1 MRIKKRLKII
11 GLLLV
16 VLIACLVGVF
26 SINAPTTAEAA
37 TTKKFNVQ
45 FDYVNNKIVSTLG
58 NHTTTKYRSGNNVT
72 SASVLNHVG
81 KSMTF
86 RIYMYGD
93 DYSGTATLNDGG
105 YFNSTTANIS
115 LSSTYT
121 DHTIT
126 IKNSSGTQIH
136 KATATTSTTVTGL
149 ANGQTYSVEILC
161 FGIGTGTTI
170 MTRYETTATFTFT
183 VDTTAPTLSGAS
195 TTKYDVMSNEPVKV
209 TGSDTG
215 SGVKYIYK
223 KGPNDDSYYI
233 DSIYGTGTVYLDD
246 PPGMYEFYVMDNAY
260 NTSPIYYV
268 YYDAVAPIGTIY
280 NSSGTAIT
288 ATHYNDAFYYKA
300 TDEGFGVSYHQYKT
314 PGASSWSNYTAGTTI
329 AKTATN
335 GTYTFRTIDLLGNV
349 SEEVSI
355 YLDTVAPTGK
365 VYANSAV
372 LSSGGKTNASSIYYT
387 ATDTGGIAAC
397 YVKAPGSSS
406 YVEYDNSAAITVSGS
421 YSFYSVDHAGNQS
434 SVYTVLM
441 DHDAPVLS
449 CDETEFSDTIG
460 SGFTVRCSDA
470 LSGFTFYYKMPNQST
485 YSSTTSSAVFF
496 PVTLSDG
503 KYYFYAVDALGN
515 TSATVWVELSVDV
528 PSATITKSDTDNKVK
543 ATWGDS
549 NVEATLNGIDYVSG
563 TWVSEEGDYT
573 LTLTNTTTG
582 RTAKY
587 TFTIGHYYKCTG
599 TVAPT
604 CTEQGY
610 SIYECISCDS
620 SYYSDFIPAN
630 GHTYNETK
638 FNPTCTE
645 QGYTIYVC
653 SVCDYTYIGNYVPAK
668 GHSYEREIVE
678 PTCIERGYTVSTC
691 KDCGYSYTS
700 DYVSPLGH
708 NYVSTDFD
716 ATCTEKGGTHYVC
729 TRCGDE
735 YTIYTASEL
744 GHHYYTELVEPSCE
758 EEGYIMH
765 QCTECEYEYK
775 TDIKNALGHSYV
787 TWVSSVPDCHHD
799 GSRVHKCQTC
809 GNEYYKTIPCKGHSY
824 AITDAETENGT
835 KRTYACETCGDEYV
849 QYLGDQYVM
858 VSNFVDDLIE
868 QYAPYMFMIFL
879 ATAGVWSVA
888 MGVAIILAYKAEDRQ
903 KSKRMVKNYCIGL
916 IVIFAILVACPYLVK
931 GIAYLVAH

>member
-1 MRIKKRLKII
+1 MRVKKRLKII
-11 GLLLV
+11 GLLFV

-26 SINAPTTAEAA
+26 FINVPTTAEAA
-37 TTKKFNVQ
+37 TTKKYTVQ
-45 FDYVNNKIVSTLG
+45 FDYVNNKLVSTLG
-58 NHTTTKYRSGNNVT
+58 NTTTTKYRSGNNVS

-93 DYSGTATLNDGG
+93 DYSGTATLSDGG

-115 LSSTYT
+115 INSTFT

-126 IKNSSGTQIH
+126 VKNSSGTQVH

-149 ANGQTYSVEILC
+149 TNGQTYSVEIYC

-170 MTRYETTATFTFT
+170 MTRYDLTATFSFT
-183 VDTTAPTLSGAS
+183 VDTTAPTMTGAS
-195 TTKYDVMSNEPVKV
+195 TTMYDTMSNEPVKV
-209 TGSDTG
+209 TGVDSG
-215 SGVKYIYK
+215 SGIKYIYK
-223 KGPNDDSYYI
+223 KGPNDDSFSI

-246 PPGMYEFYVMDNAY
+246 PPGMYEFYAMDNAY
-260 NTSPIYYV
+260 NTSEIYYV
-268 YYDAVAPIGTIY
+268 YYDAVAPVGTIY

-288 ATHYNDAFYYKA
+288 GTHYNDAFYYKA
-300 TDEGFGVSYHQYKT
+300 TDEGFGINYHQYKT

-329 AKTATN
+329 PKTATN
-335 GTYTFRTIDLLGNV
+335 GTYTFRTIDLLDNV
-349 SEEVSI
+349 SEEVTI

-387 ATDTGGIAAC
+387 ATDTGGVAAC

-406 YVEYDNSAAITVSGS
+406 YVEYDNGASITVSGS

-449 CDETEFSDTIG
+449 CDNTEFSDTTG
-460 SGFTVRCSDA
+460 SGFTIRCSDA
-470 LSGFTFYYKMPNQST
+470 LSSFTFYYKMPNQSSYT
-485 YSSTTSSAVFF
+485 STTSSAVNF

-515 TSATVWVELSVDV
+515 TSATVWIELSVDV
-528 PSATITKSDTDNKVK
+528 PSAAIVESDTDNRVY
-543 ATWGDS
+543 ATWNDS
-549 NVEATLNGIDYVSG
+549 TVTAKLNGNNYTSG
-563 TWVSEEGDYT
+563 TWISEEGDYT
-573 LTLTNTTTG
+573 LILTNTTTN
-582 RTAKY
+582 RTTTYK
-587 TFTIGHYYKCTG
+587 FTIDHYYKCTG

-610 SIYECISCDS
+610 SVYECISCDS

-630 GHTYNETK
+630 GHSYSETK

-653 SVCDYTYIGNYVPAK
+653 NVCDYTYIGNYIPAT
-668 GHSYEREIVE
+668 GHSYEREVVE
-678 PTCIERGYTVSTC
+678 PTCTERGYTVSTC
-691 KDCGYSYTS
+691 SSCGYSYTS
-700 DYVSPLGH
+700 DYISPLGH
-708 NYVSTDFD
+708 NYVSTNFD

-729 TRCGDE
+729 ARCGDE
-735 YTIYTASEL
+735 YTIYTLSEL
-744 GHHYYTELVEPSCE
+744 GHHYYTEQIEPTCE

-775 TDIKNALGHSYV
+775 TDIKNALGHSYI
-787 TWVSSVPDCHHD
+787 TWVETVPDCHHD
-799 GSRVHKCQTC
+799 GSRIHQCQTC
-809 GNEYYKTIPCKGHSY
+809 GNEYHKSIPCQGHRY
-824 AITDAETENGT
+824 AITETETDDGT
-835 KRTYACETCGDEYV
+835 KRTYACEACGDEYV

-858 VSNFVDDLIE
+858 VSDYVDDLID
-868 QYAPYMFMIFL
+868 QYAPYMFMVFL
-879 ATAGVWSVA
+879 ATAGVWSAA
-888 MGVAIILAYKAEDRQ
+888 MGVAIILAYKAEDKQ
-903 KSKRMVKNYCIGL
+903 KAKRMVKNYCIGM
-916 IVIFAILVACPYLVK
+916 IVIFAILVACPYLIK